1 MSETTPE
8 KKYKVI
14 ATVKDIKGQC
24 RFGYKVGD
32 IIEYQLNPKGY
43 DCVPKIVGEVCPE
56 AFDSLYRNAFCM
68 LFGGKIPWAKDK
80 ERTITQTVCPDPFNP
95 VIFELRQVEQETKRK
110 K

>member
-1 MSETTPE
+1 MSNIPE

-14 ATVKDIKGQC
+14 ASIKDIKGQC

-32 IIEYQLNPKGY
+32 VIEYQQNPQGY
-43 DCVPKIVGEVCPE
+43 NYVPEIVGKVCPE

-80 ERTITQTVCPDPFNP
+80 ERTITQTACPDPFNL
-95 VIFELRQVEQETKRK
+95 VTFELRQVEQKGKSK